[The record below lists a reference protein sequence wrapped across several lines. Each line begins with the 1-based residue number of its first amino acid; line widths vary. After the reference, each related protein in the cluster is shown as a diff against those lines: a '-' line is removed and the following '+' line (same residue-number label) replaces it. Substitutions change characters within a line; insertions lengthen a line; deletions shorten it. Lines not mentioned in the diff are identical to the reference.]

1 MKHAISG
8 VLALTIL
15 TVSFSQAAAEI
26 IHLKT
31 AERIIGEI
39 TGEDDEFIHIKIDGR
54 MYMGHD
60 EPDKIKKSE
69 IFVVTNSIGLVIW
82 PEEFKGK
89 MRMWKAIAEMSPQE
103 YQNILAERSLEQQK
117 VLNDKVG
124 NINTTLI
131 VWMSLSIAIVCGS
144 LVVLA
149 AN

>member
-1 MKHAISG
+1 MKRALCG

-15 TVSFSQAAAEI
+15 AVSFSQAAAEI

-54 MYMGHD
+54 MYIGHD
-60 EPDKIKKSE
+60 EPDKIKKRE

-89 MRMWKAIAEMSPQE
+89 MRMWKPIAEMSPQE
-103 YQNILAERSLEQQK
+103 YQNHLVEQSIEQQK
-117 VLNDKVG
+117 KLNDKVG
-124 NINTTLI
+124 DINTTLI
-131 VWMSLSIAIVCGS
+131 VWMSLYVASIALIA
-144 LVVLA
+144 LA

>member
-1 MKHAISG
+1 MKRAISG
-8 VLALTIL
+8 VLALSIL
-15 TVSFSQAAAEI
+15 TVSFGQVAAEI

-31 AERIIGEI
+31 AQRIIGEI
-39 TGEDDEFIHIKIDGR
+39 TEQDDEFIHIKIADKF
-54 MYMGHD
+54 YIGHD

-69 IFVVTNSIGLVIW
+69 IFVVTNSIGLVLW

-89 MRMWKAIAEMSPQE
+89 MRMWKPIAEMSPQE
-103 YQNILAERSLEQQK
+103 YQNLLAEQSIEQQII
-117 VLNDKVG
+117 LNDKVG